1 MLKRIKEERRFL
13 DEPSLATWEKDF
25 FPFFST
31 EKNNI
36 YTLKG

>member
-1 MLKRIKEERRFL
+1 MLKRIKKGGFL
-13 DEPSLATWEKDF
+13 NEPSLATWEKDF